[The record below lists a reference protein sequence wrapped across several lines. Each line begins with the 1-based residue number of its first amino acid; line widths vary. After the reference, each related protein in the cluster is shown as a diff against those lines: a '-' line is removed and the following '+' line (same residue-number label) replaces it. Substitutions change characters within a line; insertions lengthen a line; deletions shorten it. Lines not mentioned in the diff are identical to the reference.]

1 MIPGITPVNYFLC
14 YNIILHS
21 RSLVFVSPL
30 LLNSLTRY
38 NFLASDIQMQGE
50 KQWKSEIY
58 LVCQIHDNQYM
69 PLEISGT

>member
-1 MIPGITPVNYFLC
+1 MIPGITPVIYFLC

-50 KQWKSEIY
+50 KQW
-58 LVCQIHDNQYM
+58 
-69 PLEISGT
+69 